1 MASASQWHCEGCG
14 FKPHPVHTYFKNS
27 MKTLIK
33 LSIFISSVFILLT
46 IYLILIHPVFATE
59 SALCSVSLNG
69 IELTPKDS
77 LPSCTSI
84 NVGELGFKIPSL
96 GDILTFTIRAFFVVA
111 GLMALFYLLLG
122 ALAWITSGGD
132 KDAVT
137 AARDKIQAAVVGL
150 LLIVAVLAIIW
161 TLEQVIFNRRIC
173 LGLSCPLTLPG
184 LIKPDLSQ
192 PFCCVCVDGDGNRTD
207 RINGFTD
214 SCVDG
219 AGKVVLPAPTPTLP
233 PEIAGQLGCDSG
245 IDPYNSNTMR
255 ILNNSNETIN
265 NISSS
270 VFRCKYEPDKVKKG
284 FYKCEAC
291 EGDSANDPNCQ
302 KGTFDEE
309 WSIPK
314 FSLAPGESKIVKIQA
329 NPCEIIQVDVYN
341 TDAHVDDSPL
351 ECFNARSKDINPP
364 PPSRWPGGIAFM
376 INQNDEGYDAATGKC
391 IVPTATQTATPTE
404 RELPE
409 SGK

>member
-1 MASASQWHCEGCG
+1 
-14 FKPHPVHTYFKNS
+14 

-59 SALCSVSLNG
+59 SALCTVAING
-69 IELTPKDS
+69 VELTPKDS

-122 ALAWITSGGD
+122 ALSWITSCGD

-137 AARDKIQAAVVGL
+137 AAREKIQAAVVGL

-233 PEIAGQLGCDSG
+233 PEVAGQLVCDSG

-255 ILNNSNETIN
+255 ILNNTNETIN
-265 NISSS
+265 NLTSS
-270 VFRCKYEPDKVKKG
+270 VFRCKYEPNKVKKG
-284 FYKCEAC
+284 FYKCETC
-291 EGDSANDPNCQ
+291 EGDRANDPNCQ
-302 KGTFDEE
+302 IGTLDEE
-309 WSIPK
+309 WSTSK
-314 FSLAPGESKIVKIQA
+314 FSLAPGESKIIKIQA
-329 NPCEIIQVDVYN
+329 RSCEIMQVDVYN
-341 TDAHVDDSPL
+341 TDVHVDDSPL
-351 ECFNARSKDINPP
+351 ECFNARSKDINPTP
-364 PPSRWPGGIAFM
+364 PARWPGGIAFM
-376 INQNDEGYDAATGKC
+376 VNQNEKGYDAATGEC
-391 IVPTATQTATPTE
+391 IVPTETVTPTPSGS
-404 RELPE
+404 LPATGA
-409 SGK
+409 S